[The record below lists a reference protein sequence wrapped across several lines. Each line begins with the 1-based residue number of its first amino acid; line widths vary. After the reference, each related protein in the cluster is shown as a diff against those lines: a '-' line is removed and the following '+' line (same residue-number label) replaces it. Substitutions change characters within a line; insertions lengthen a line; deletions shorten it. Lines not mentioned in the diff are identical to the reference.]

1 MGSPSDT
8 RTTPFE
14 EGRSEHETPAGTGY
28 SRRVLNFAGQRALAY
43 VPDGVAPATHTAVA
57 LMCHGFADS
66 YEWIDPAASPSHGAT
81 SALSFVD
88 QGWVVISHHLH
99 GNNWGSD
106 VAIADLLDCYV
117 WAASTWW
124 IDDVVLLGFSMGG
137 MTVYNALGHQA
148 LPDVTAVTVNGVVD
162 IRTNWLDEAYRVYG
176 GLNEAELGLYM
187 QGHDPARDGPV
198 RWAGVDLFLSSSPN
212 DTVCPAPE
220 QAGLFHDRVGDVA
233 SIEFRTH
240 TGGHLAQE
248 SFMVSDVL
256 DWLAPRV
263 PAYDEGQF
271 PSGTPYPFWQND
283 DPDPPVPGGSGL
295 YLTTGGEAA
304 LHTTAGVQLGV
315 SRAGE

>member
-8 RTTPFE
+8 RITPFE
-14 EGRSEHETPAGTGY
+14 EERTEHETPAGTGY

-66 YEWIDPAASPSHGAT
+66 HEWIDPAAPPSHGAA

-124 IDDVVLLGFSMGG
+124 IDDVILLGFSMGG

-148 LPDVTAVTVNGVVD
+148 LPDVAAAVTVNGVVD
-162 IRTNWLDEAYRVYG
+162 IRTNWLNEAYRVYG
-176 GLNEAELGLYM
+176 GLNETELGLYM
-187 QGHDPARDGPV
+187 QGHDPARDDPA
-198 RWAGVDLFLSSSPN
+198 RWAGVPLFISSSPN
-212 DTVCPAPE
+212 DTDCPTPE
-220 QAGLFHDRVGDVA
+220 QAQVFYDRAATPDV
-233 SIEFRTH
+233 IEFRTH
-240 TGGHLAQE
+240 TRGHLAQE

-256 DWLAPRV
+256 DWLGPRV
-263 PAYDEGQF
+263 PAYDEGQS
-271 PSGTPYPFWQND
+271 PSGTPHPFWKRD
-283 DPDPPVPGGSGL
+283 DPPPVEGESGM
-295 YLTTGGEAA
+295 YLTSGAPAA
-304 LHTTAGVQLGV
+304 LFTTAGVPLDV
-315 SRAGE
+315 NRAE